1 MSDYKVKI
9 TENEYLPLRDVV
21 FNTIKDGIL
30 TGRLRPGE
38 RLLENQLA
46 EELGVSRTPIREA
59 LRMLEIENLVDLIPR
74 KGAQVRDMSEKDIKD
89 VLEIRKVLE
98 ELASG
103 LAAENI
109 TKQQIADL
117 KQAHIDFV
125 ESFERGDRDGVI
137 EADSRFHDII
147 FSATKN
153 DKLKQIIS
161 NISIQI
167 YRYRITYLKLLTNI
181 SVPNQQHLDLI
192 RAFEK
197 RSPSEARA
205 ISREHIDDQAIEIL
219 KSINHE
225 Q

>member
-1 MSDYKVKI
+1 MADYKVKI

-21 FNTIKDGIL
+21 FNIIKDGIL

-74 KGAQVRDMSEKDIKD
+74 RGAQVKEMSEKDIMD

-103 LAAENI
+103 LAAKNI
-109 TKQQIADL
+109 TKQQIEEL
-117 KQAHIDFV
+117 KKTHCDFV
-125 ESFERGDRDGVI
+125 DAFDRGDSDGVL
-137 EADSRFHDII
+137 EADTRFHDII
-147 FSATKN
+147 FNSTKN
-153 DKLKQIIS
+153 DKLVQIIS

-167 YRYRITYLKLLTNI
+167 YRYRITYLKLLNNI
-181 SVPNQQHLDLI
+181 SVPNQQHLDIISAL
-192 RAFEK
+192 EK
-197 RSPSEARA
+197 RDAVKAR
-205 ISREHIDDQAIEIL
+205 IVSREHIEDQTMEIL
-219 KSINHE
+219 RSLRGL
-225 Q
+225 

>member
-109 TKQQIADL
+109 TKQKIIDL
-117 KQAHIDFV
+117 KKAHMDFV
-125 ESFERGDRDGVI
+125 EAFERGDRDGVI
-137 EADSRFHDII
+137 EADTRFHDII

-153 DKLKQIIS
+153 DKLIQIIS

-167 YRYRITYLKLLTNI
+167 YRYRITYLKLLSNI

-197 RSPSEARA
+197 RDAAKARA

-219 KSINHE
+219 KSIKNL
-225 Q
+225 

>member
-1 MSDYKVKI
+1 MADYKVKI

-30 TGRLRPGE
+30 TGRFRPGE

-74 KGAQVRDMSEKDIKD
+74 KGAQVREMSEKDIKN

-98 ELASG
+98 ELAAG

-109 TKQQIADL
+109 TKQEINSL
-117 KQAHIDFV
+117 KKANTDFINA
-125 ESFERGDRDGVI
+125 FDNGDREAVL
-137 EADSRFHDII
+137 EADTRFHDII
-147 FSATKN
+147 FNATQN
-153 DKLKQIIS
+153 DKLVQIIS

-167 YRYRITYLKLLTNI
+167 FRYRITYLKLLSDV
-181 SVPNQQHLDLI
+181 SVPNQHHIELI
-192 RAFEK
+192 KAFE
-197 RSPSEARA
+197 RRDVARARA

-219 KSINHE
+219 KSIRNL
-225 Q
+225 

>member
-1 MSDYKVKI
+1 MPDYKVRI

-30 TGRLRPGE
+30 TGRFKPGE

-74 KGAQVRDMSEKDIKD
+74 KGAQVKEMSEKDIKD

-98 ELASG
+98 ELAAG

-109 TKQQIADL
+109 TKQEIAEL
-117 KQAHIDFV
+117 KKVHNDFITA
-125 ESFERGDRDGVI
+125 FDNGDRKGVLD
-137 EADSRFHDII
+137 ADTCFHDII
-147 FSATKN
+147 FNATKN
-153 DKLKQIIS
+153 DKLVQIIS

-167 YRYRITYLKLLTNI
+167 FRYRITYLKLLSDV
-181 SVPNQQHLDLI
+181 SVPDKQHIELI
-192 RAFEK
+192 KAFEK
-197 RSPSEARA
+197 RDAERARR
-205 ISREHIDDQAIEIL
+205 ISREHIEDQTLEIL
-219 KSINHE
+219 KSIKNA
-225 Q
+225 

>member
-1 MSDYKVKI
+1 MAEYKVKI

-21 FNTIKDGIL
+21 FNTLKDGIL
-30 TGRLRPGE
+30 TGRFRPGE

-74 KGAQVRDMSEKDIKD
+74 KGAQVKEMSEKDIKD

-98 ELASG
+98 ELAAG

-109 TKQQIADL
+109 TKQEINSL
-117 KQAHIDFV
+117 KKANMDFINA
-125 ESFERGDRDGVI
+125 FDNGDREAVL
-137 EADSRFHDII
+137 EADTRFHDII
-147 FSATKN
+147 FKATKN
-153 DKLKQIIS
+153 DKLIQIIS

-167 YRYRITYLKLLTNI
+167 FRYRITYLKLLSDV
-181 SVPNQQHLDLI
+181 SVPNQHHIELI
-192 RAFEK
+192 KAFE
-197 RSPSEARA
+197 RRDAARARA

-219 KSINHE
+219 KSIRNL
-225 Q
+225 

>member
-1 MSDYKVKI
+1 MVDYKVKI

-46 EELGVSRTPIREA
+46 NELGVSRTPIREA

-74 KGAQVRDMSEKDIKD
+74 KGAQVKEMSEKDIKD

-98 ELASG
+98 ELAAG
-103 LAAENI
+103 LAAANI
-109 TKQQIADL
+109 TNQDISEL
-117 KQAHIDFV
+117 KRLHGEFV
-125 ESFERGDRDGVI
+125 EAFDRGDREGVI
-137 EADSRFHDII
+137 IADTNFHDVI

-153 DKLKQIIS
+153 DKLIQIIS

-167 YRYRITYLKLLTNI
+167 YRYRITYLKLLTDI
-181 SVPNQQHLDLI
+181 SLPNQQHLELI
-192 RAFEK
+192 RAFELRDADK
-197 RSPSEARA
+197 ARA
-205 ISREHIDDQAIEIL
+205 IMSEHINDQAIEIL
-219 KSINHE
+219 KSIRAF
-225 Q
+225 